1 MFRTTNSIDE
11 YLHSADVEKLPI
23 TYENKLRVNLFGQE
37 VLVEKNEWLW
47 HLHLKI
53 TNACNAKCKFCVE
66 QNSKCSENAKY
77 YIEQV
82 DKMLTEMEREGILYS
97 VSLTGGEPL
106 LFKEFSALC
115 DILRKHDIKFLTMNT
130 NGTYL
135 KSHIDEIDG
144 LFDFIDISRHS
155 ISDTHNNEIFGTE
168 VPTIEELKDIKSSL
182 KSTKVRIQ
190 CVMCDVNSI
199 DGLLEF
205 VNMFRFVDDI
215 SFRRLMKLPEKYGVT
230 YKTKD
235 DLYNQILE
243 YAFNNLKLVEQTI
256 QDYYVY
262 EIWNYDGINITFS
275 YSNMNMLSNVENI
288 EDKRV
293 CREFIIHPNGVISGS
308 WDFDNKVLSR

>member
-1 MFRTTNSIDE
+1 MFRTINSIDE
-11 YLHSADVEKLPI
+11 YLHSADVENLPI
-23 TYENKLRVNLFGQE
+23 AYEDKLHVNLFGNE

-53 TNACNAKCKFCVE
+53 TNACNANCKFCVE

-106 LFKEFSALC
+106 LFKEFSALRN
-115 DILRKHDIKFLTMNT
+115 ILRKHDIKFLTMNT

-135 KSHIDEIDG
+135 KSHIDEVDG

-155 ISDTHNNEIFGTE
+155 ISDTRNNEIFGTE

-205 VNMFRFVDDI
+205 VNTFRFADDI

-230 YKTKD
+230 YETED

-243 YAFNNLKLVEQTI
+243 YAFNNFKLIEQTI

-262 EIWNYDGINITFS
+262 EIWDYNGIDITFS
-275 YSNMNMLSNVENI
+275 YSNMNMLSNVENV
-288 EDKRV
+288 EDERV

-308 WDFDNKVLSR
+308 WDFNNKVLSR

>member
-1 MFRTTNSIDE
+1 MFKTINSIDE

-23 TYENKLRVNLFGQE
+23 TYEDKLHVNLFGQE

-77 YIEQV
+77 YIKQV

-106 LFKEFSALC
+106 LFNGFSALC

-155 ISDTHNNEIFGTE
+155 ISDARNNKIFGTE
-168 VPTIEELKDIKSSL
+168 VPTIEELKDIKNSL
-182 KSTKVRIQ
+182 KSTKIRIQ

-205 VNMFRFVDDI
+205 VDTFRFADDI

-230 YKTKD
+230 YETED

-243 YAFNNLKLVEQTI
+243 YAFNNFQLIEQTI

-262 EIWNYDGINITFS
+262 EIWDYNGIYITFS

-288 EDKRV
+288 EDERI
-293 CREFIIHPNGVISGS
+293 CREFIIHPNGIISGS
-308 WDFDNKVLSR
+308 WDFNNKVLSR

>member
-1 MFRTTNSIDE
+1 MFKTINSIDE

-23 TYENKLRVNLFGQE
+23 TYEDKLHVNLFGHE

-47 HLHLKI
+47 HLHLKL

-106 LFKEFSALC
+106 LFNGFSALC

-135 KSHIDEIDG
+135 KSHIDEIDS

-155 ISDTHNNEIFGTE
+155 ISDARNNKIFGTE
-168 VPTIEELKDIKSSL
+168 VPTIEELKDIKNSL
-182 KSTKVRIQ
+182 KSTKIRIQ

-205 VNMFRFVDDI
+205 VDTFRFADDI

-230 YKTKD
+230 YETED

-243 YAFNNLKLVEQTI
+243 YAFNNFKLIEQTI

-262 EIWNYDGINITFS
+262 EIWDYNGIYITFS

-288 EDKRV
+288 EDERI
-293 CREFIIHPNGVISGS
+293 CREFIIHPNGIISGS
-308 WDFDNKVLSR
+308 WDFNNKVLSR

>member
-1 MFRTTNSIDE
+1 MFKTINSIDE

-23 TYENKLRVNLFGQE
+23 TYEDKMHVNLFEHE

-47 HLHLKI
+47 HLHLKL
-53 TNACNAKCKFCVE
+53 TNVCNAKCKFCVE

-115 DILRKHDIKFLTMNT
+115 AVLRNHNIKFLTMNT
-130 NGTYL
+130 NGAYL
-135 KSHIDEIDG
+135 KYHIEEIDG

-155 ISDTHNNEIFGTE
+155 ISDARNNEIFGTE

-205 VNMFRFVDDI
+205 VNTFRFVDDI
-215 SFRRLMKLPEKYGVT
+215 SFRRLMKLPEKYGVVYET
-230 YKTKD
+230 ED

-243 YAFNNLKLVEQTI
+243 YAFNNFELVEQAI

-262 EIWNYDGINITFS
+262 EIWNYDGIDITFS

-288 EDKRV
+288 EDERV

-308 WDFDNKVLSR
+308 WDFNNKVLSH